1 MSSEL
6 EELIGGTVL
15 PTVDDD
21 GSVSPA
27 PATATNNA
35 PVEPT
40 VVPAETGTQAETEEL
55 SEVAEAEPETATP
68 EKALESEPHMVPL
81 PVVMDLKHEIRDLR
95 RELASLR
102 APAAAAAAPVAQEP
116 DPIDVYAKEHAEA
129 LGLEPDE
136 VPIPA
141 KVFKQH
147 QAWQERRQTAQTQQ
161 TAAQARQTAL
171 ESARRTYTDEV
182 LGEGLGFDTVVNQ
195 GFDLLTPGDKLDIEN
210 AGAACD
216 KELYRRCVAR
226 LTGSGTP
233 EGKLLAQRLAARLK
247 GTEPSPP
254 PSAPGTPRQPV
265 VQARQVPTRQ
275 QVLGRHP
282 GLEQFGFDG
291 GAGNE

>member
-21 GSVSPA
+21 GSVLPA

-35 PVEPT
+35 PVDPALA
-40 VVPAETGTQAETEEL
+40 PAETGTQAETEEL
-55 SEVAEAEPETATP
+55 SEVAEAEPETPAP
-68 EKALESEPHMVPL
+68 EKAPEVVPL
-81 PVVMDLKHEIRDLR
+81 PVYMELKHEVRDLR
-95 RELASLR
+95 REVAALR
-102 APAAAAAAPVAQEP
+102 TTAPAPAAAAPVAEEP
-116 DPIDVYAKEHAEA
+116 DPIDVYAKERAEA
-129 LGLEPDE
+129 LGVEPDE
-136 VPIPA
+136 VPIPS
-141 KVFKQH
+141 KVLKQH
-147 QAWQERRQTAQTQQ
+147 DAWKERRHAAQTQQ

-171 ESARRTYTDEV
+171 ENARRTYTDEV

-254 PSAPGTPRQPV
+254 PSAPGTTRQPV